1 MADRPPFL
9 CELDKNKLIDT
20 QVGFVD
26 TFNYAVRAIDNLEGG
41 KNCTVDWT
49 TPDHPIINVD
59 IPESDSGGGGGGSGG
74 GVDGV
79 EDVTWDSTN
88 EQLKVSYTDPTKNDS
103 YIDIPIKFNGTDS
116 SSGSNKEWTF
126 SSESDSNVTV
136 KIAGGYP
143 TGLRIYLGVYY
154 K

>member
-49 TPDHPIINVD
+49 TPDHPIINVELD
-59 IPESDSGGGGGGSGG
+59 DDEEGGGGSGADISAVFDVVSSTSGSQSGIEIQYVDDRAETFIPFPSG
-74 GVDGV
+74 GS
-79 EDVTWDSTN
+79 VTFRG
-88 EQLKVSYTDPTKNDS
+88 TDLTVTSAANAFNINS
-103 YIDIPIKFNGTDS
+103 ASNSNVVVTANGTTLTI
-116 SSGSNKEWTF
+116 GC
-126 SSESDSNVTV
+126 
-136 KIAGGYP
+136 
-143 TGLRIYLGVYY
+143 YY
-154 K
+154 I